1 MSQGFDV
8 AIVGATGAVGETL
21 LAVLEERQFPV
32 RRLYAITSSRSAG
45 KEIQFH
51 GSPVVCE
58 DIDTFDFSKVQLA
71 FFSAGKACSE
81 AHARRAV
88 EAGVTVIDNTS
99 AFRYD
104 DNIPLVVSEVNGD
117 GLSDIAL
124 PALIANPNCSTMQL
138 CVALKPIHDHYGIK
152 RVNVSTY
159 QAVSGAGRQAMD
171 ELADQ
176 TRQLLGGFSVE
187 PSVFTHQ
194 IAFNVLPHIDTMQ
207 DNGYTR
213 EEMKMVWETRK
224 IFNDDSIEV
233 NPTAV
238 RVPVFYGHS
247 EAVHVETKEPFD
259 FDELCKHLDEAE
271 GMVTMPNRD
280 EFITPIAATDRDEVF
295 VGRVRR
301 DLTNPKA
308 LNMWVVSDN
317 IRKGAATNAVQIA
330 ELLPLVQPTEI
341 TLVQPAE
348 VNVMPGDPGLPN

>member
-32 RRLYAITSSRSAG
+32 RRLHALTSSRSAG
-45 KEIQFH
+45 KEIHFH
-51 GSPVVCE
+51 GAPVVCE
-58 DIDTFDFSKVQLA
+58 DVENFDFSQVQLA

-104 DNIPLVVSEVNGD
+104 DDIPLVVSEVNGD
-117 GLSDIAL
+117 MLSELPL
-124 PALIANPNCSTMQL
+124 PALIANPNCSTMQM
-138 CVALKPIHDHYGIK
+138 CVALKPIYDNYGIK

-159 QAVSGAGRQAMD
+159 QAVSGAGRKAMD

-176 TRQLLGGFSVE
+176 TRQLLGGNAVE

-213 EEMKMVWETRK
+213 EEMKMVWETKK
-224 IFNDDSIEV
+224 IFGDDSIEV

-247 EAVHVETKEPFD
+247 EAVHVETKEPFE
-259 FDELCKHLDEAE
+259 FDVLCKQLGEAE
-271 GMVTMPNRD
+271 GLVTMPNRD
-280 EFITPIAATDRDEVF
+280 DFITPIAATDRDEVF
-295 VGRVRR
+295 VGRVRQ
-301 DLTNPKA
+301 DLTNSKA
-308 LNMWVVSDN
+308 FNMWVVSDN

-330 ELLPLVQPTEI
+330 ELLPLVQPAEI
-341 TLVQPAE
+341 TLVQPAA
-348 VNVMPGDPGLPN
+348 VNVMPGESGLVN